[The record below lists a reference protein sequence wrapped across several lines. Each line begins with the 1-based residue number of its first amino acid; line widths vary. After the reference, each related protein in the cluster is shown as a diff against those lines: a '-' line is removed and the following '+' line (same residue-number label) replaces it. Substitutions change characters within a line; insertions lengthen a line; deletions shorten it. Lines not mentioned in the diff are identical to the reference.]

1 MKNLKFSIITPEHNP
16 QNIPYLEELYE
27 SVISQSHSNWEW
39 IVYLN
44 GKCRVEHIPIRI
56 AKNEKVKL
64 LQDYSVGN
72 NVGAVKQKA
81 FSSGTGDVLVEVDH
95 DDLITSDCLEELNKA
110 YQDDSI
116 GFAYSDNAPF
126 NMKSEFIPYNP
137 EFGWTFKD
145 FKWKNKILK
154 SMNTPESTSH
164 SVGLIWYA
172 PDHVRSWRRSVYLEI
187 GGHNPELSIC
197 DDHELMIKTY
207 LSSKMK
213 KIDKVLYIYRIT
225 GDNTWLARNQSIQVK
240 TVELFHQYAFKLAER
255 DAEISGLAKI
265 NLGSNVEAPAGY
277 ISIGEDAGDIKCN
290 LNDGIP
296 MPDNS
301 VSVIRAFDVLE
312 HLKDPVKIMGEI
324 HRVLCHGGWAFI
336 EVPSTDGRGAFQD
349 PTHVSYWNENSFWYY
364 TKSDKAKYIK
374 NKDIKFQTFRLDTKM
389 YDDNVA
395 ITSAWLTAVK
405 PGGRRIHGRLEI

>member
-27 SVISQSHSNWEW
+27 SILSQSYSNWEW
-39 IVYLN
+39 ILYLN
-44 GKCRVEHIPIRI
+44 GKCKLDHIPIVI
-56 AKNEKVKL
+56 VKNEKVKIV
-64 LQDYSVGN
+64 QDYSVGN
-72 NVGAVKQKA
+72 NIGAVKQKA
-81 FSSGTGDVLVEVDH
+81 FLLGTGDVLVEVDH

-110 YQDDSI
+110 YQDESV
-116 GFAYSDNAPF
+116 GFVYSNNAPWH
-126 NMKSEFIPYNP
+126 MKSEFIPYNSS
-137 EFGWTFKD
+137 FGWTFKD
-145 FKWKNKILK
+145 FKWKNKLLI
-154 SMNTPESTSH
+154 SMDTPEATSH

-172 PDHVRSWRRSVYLEI
+172 PDHIRSWKSSVYKEI
-187 GGHNPELSIC
+187 GGHNPGLSIC

-207 LSSKMK
+207 LKSKMK

-225 GDNTWLARNQSIQVK
+225 GSNTWIERNAAIQSK
-240 TVELFHQYAFKLAER
+240 TVELFAQYGLSLAER
-255 DAEISGLAKI
+255 DADLKGLLKVS
-265 NLGSNVEAPAGY
+265 LGCNVEAPNDF
-277 ISIGEDAGDIKCN
+277 ITIGNGASGIDAD
-290 LNDGIP
+290 LESGIP
-296 MPDNS
+296 LPDSS
-301 VSVIRAFDVLE
+301 VGVLIANDILE
-312 HLKDPVKIMGEI
+312 HLKDPIRSMREI

-395 ITSAWLTAVK
+395 MTSAWLTAVK